1 MIRWKIIF
9 KDILLNTLN
18 LFITETNIQIIIPRD
33 NQILGA
39 NPTNPS
45 NNLIPIK
52 TFRKYPEKRTEALKI
67 SKKRKFQFQLHSHA
81 IRNSIGANNDLV
93 RRIVNK
99 TDTCENQPEL
109 IRATNA
115 PPRDRFIK
123 RFARQFFAARNSA
136 GEKYTGCEN
145 ISPSLHTDRASQGQS
160 TSRSQ
165 IMGTT
170 LPAVVVPL
178 RLKRIGPCEFLLKR
192 MRLPNN
198 RAQIITIHS

>member
-1 MIRWKIIF
+1 M
-9 KDILLNTLN
+9 
-18 LFITETNIQIIIPRD
+18 FITETNIQIIIPRD
-33 NQILGA
+33 NQVLGA
-39 NPTNPS
+39 NPTNLS

-52 TFRKYPEKRTEALKI
+52 TFRKYPEKRTGPLKI

-123 RFARQFFAARNSA
+123 RFARQFFR
-136 GEKYTGCEN
+136 
-145 ISPSLHTDRASQGQS
+145 
-160 TSRSQ
+160 
-165 IMGTT
+165 
-170 LPAVVVPL
+170 
-178 RLKRIGPCEFLLKR
+178 GP
-192 MRLPNN
+192 
-198 RAQIITIHS
+198 